1 MIQTDMKKKILSLFV
16 VIAFVAAVQ
25 WYFGWDKVLQPWKQ
39 LDWANII
46 AAIFLFLLTYQLRT
60 WRLYQYF
67 NEELKGHWLLTL
79 RLILLNNI
87 LNVFLPMRSGEVSF
101 PLLLNRYFSI
111 DYSRSIPAL
120 FWFRLLDLHTILLIG
135 LIPFALLEWSF
146 LVSISLL
153 IIWLLLPLAF
163 YRLQTTLA
171 KNRAKKII
179 DSESKWEKILLK
191 ALEGAPNSMGGFLS
205 LWGLTLLNWGV
216 KLAVLAWVL
225 SQFIEVD
232 FVYRVLGVISGELS
246 SVLPFHAP
254 GGIGTYEAGIVA
266 ILSPVV
272 TLGEATQSAINIHL
286 FVLGGSIMG
295 AIFAWFIPHKKKVSI
310 K

>member
-1 MIQTDMKKKILSLFV
+1 MIQTDMKKKILSLFA
-16 VIAFVAAVQ
+16 VIAFLGVIQ
-25 WYFGWDKVLQPWKQ
+25 WYFGWDKVLLPWKQ
-39 LDWANII
+39 LDWANIVG
-46 AAIFLFLLTYQLRT
+46 AIFLFLLTYQLRT

-67 NEELKGHWLLTL
+67 YKELKGHWLLAL

-87 LNVFLPMRSGEVSF
+87 LNVLLPMRSGEVSF

-111 DYSRSIPAL
+111 NYSRSIPAL

-146 LVSISLL
+146 IVSIVLL
-153 IIWLLLPLAF
+153 LAWSLLPLIF
-163 YRLQTTLA
+163 YKLQSILG
-171 KNRAKKII
+171 KKIKN
-179 DSESKWEKILLK
+179 SEGKWEKLLLK
-191 ALEGAPNSMGGFLS
+191 AIEGSPNSMGSFLS

-216 KLAVLAWVL
+216 KLAVLVWVL
-225 SQFIEVD
+225 SQFIQVD
-232 FVYRVLGVISGELS
+232 FVYGVLAVISGELS

-266 ILSPVV
+266 VLLPVV
-272 TLGEATQSAINIHL
+272 TLSEATQAAINIHL

-295 AIFAWFIPHKKKVSI
+295 AMFAWFIPNQKKVSI